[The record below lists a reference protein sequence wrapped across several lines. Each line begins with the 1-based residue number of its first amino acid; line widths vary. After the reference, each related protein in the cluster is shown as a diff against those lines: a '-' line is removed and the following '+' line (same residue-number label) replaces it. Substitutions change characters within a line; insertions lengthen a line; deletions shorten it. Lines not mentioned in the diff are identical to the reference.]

1 MYLLWTPEQN
11 GARLASTATMLL
23 SSAAA
28 GTSFSA
34 HRFKSSRF
42 SICHTLVMARLISFL
57 FGVALL
63 LGGCGSSSDDGPQ
76 GPPGQSDNAT
86 PSVEAVQA
94 RAGTLPLEERMSG
107 TVRARN
113 QVAIYSELSEPVVA
127 VEAQTGDFVEKGE
140 PLVRLRRE
148 TYEQQVRQAEAA
160 VRTAR
165 AEAKGAQATLR
176 ELRSQ
181 LKRTER
187 LAEQDFESKQ
197 QLESLRAQVD
207 QAEAAYEQARA
218 QVEQAEATLEE
229 RETALRRTVVRAP
242 ISGYVGRRNVEVGQ
256 RVGPDARLYTMGDLD
271 RVKVQV
277 EVTDRMFGRIQPGQT
292 ARIHVPRKD
301 TVLTASV
308 TRMSPFLNDES
319 YSAEAEIEVPNEG
332 RVLNPGM
339 FVEVDVAYG
348 ESERATIVPLSALY
362 EDPASNT
369 RGVFVAPTLG
379 TEIPV
384 EVPEEFDED
393 NPPPLTP
400 PTPTTFREVEVLA
413 EGQQTAGVRGIEPGD
428 WVVTVGQNLLD
439 NDTGDRV
446 DARVRPQTWSRL
458 LVLQRLQDTDLLN
471 RVLERQQR
479 LAEQRFGNDSAPEDT
494 SQSST
499 QRGPLSDSS
508 TASMA
513 ANQRP

>member
-1 MYLLWTPEQN
+1 MP
-11 GARLASTATMLL
+11 RLALVGLTLLLLL
-23 SSAAA
+23 S
-28 GTSFSA
+28 GC
-34 HRFKSSRF
+34 SSP
-42 SICHTLVMARLISFL
+42 SNEGNS
-57 FGVALL
+57 
-63 LGGCGSSSDDGPQ
+63 PQ
-76 GPPGQSDNAT
+76 QEQGDNSP

-94 RAGTLPLEERMSG
+94 RDGSLPLEERMSG

-113 QVAIYSELSEPVVA
+113 QIAIYSELSEPVVS
-127 VEAQTGDFVEKGE
+127 VEAQTGDYVEEGE

-148 TYEQQVRQAEAA
+148 TYEQQVRQAKASLRNA
-160 VRTAR
+160 K
-165 AEAKGAQATLR
+165 AEAQGAQANLR

-187 LAEQDFESKQ
+187 LTDQDFESQQ
-197 QLESLRAQVD
+197 QLESLRAQVE
-207 QAEAAYEQARA
+207 QAEAAYEQAQA
-218 QVEQAEATLEE
+218 QVEQAESTLDE
-229 RETALRRTVVRAP
+229 RQSALSKTVIRAP
-242 ISGYVGRRNVEVGQ
+242 ISGHVGQRNVQVGQ
-256 RVGPDARLYTMGDLD
+256 RVGPDTRLYTLGDLD
-271 RVKVQV
+271 SVKVRV

-292 ARIHVPRKD
+292 ARIHVPQRD
-301 TVLTASV
+301 TILTASV
-308 TRMSPFLNDES
+308 TRMSPFLSEES
-319 YSAEAEIEVPNEG
+319 YSAEAEIVVANKN

-384 EVPEEFDED
+384 DVPDEFDED

-439 NDTGDRV
+439 NDAGERV
-446 DARVRPQTWSRL
+446 DARVRPLPWSRL
-458 LVLQRLQDTDLLN
+458 IALQRLQDTDLLN

-479 LAEQRFGNDSAPEDT
+479 LAEQRFGPDSTPNDT
-494 SQSST
+494 TQSSVTRQNLPADTTNTPVATT
-499 QRGPLSDSS
+499 QRP
-508 TASMA
+508 
-513 ANQRP
+513 